1 MKITQVSI
9 RLSPNPD
16 SWLATANIII
26 DDAYAVNGIRII
38 RCLDGSLQLQYPA
51 FYGSKERRNK
61 FAFKPIMT
69 ESHKYIER
77 EVLNKYFEIINTN
90 K

>member
-9 RLSPNPD
+9 RLSTKPD

-38 RCLDGSLQLQYPA
+38 RCNNGSLQLQYPA

-61 FAFKPIMT
+61 YAFKPIVA
-69 ESHKYIER
+69 ESHKYLER
-77 EVLNKYFEIINTN
+77 AILDKYYETVNAQ